1 MMVHFFGILSPAF
14 SKRGEAD
21 EAPNKTDFFGGV
33 ADYAFGAV
41 PVSRVE
47 HGACYLEGKA
57 PEPDP
62 LELALERP
70 YRSMATLI
78 F

>member
-1 MMVHFFGILSPAF
+1 MMVHFFGILSPSFA
-14 SKRGEAD
+14 KRGEAD

-33 ADYAFGAV
+33 PDYAFGAV
-41 PVSRVE
+41 PVSRIE
-47 HGACYLEGKA
+47 HGACYLDGKA

-62 LELALERP
+62 LEVALERP